1 MLQNLPVELLCKIIK
16 NLPIET
22 ILLLRRVSEDIKQ
35 VTYDRSIWDY
45 AYRTSSL
52 LRPPGPFAW
61 QTAHVIESNLIR
73 SARLSLNW
81 APNPDAKPLLC
92 RVINFPE
99 GPYGFVTLGGRWLL
113 ITSHS
118 DCTRI
123 LCYDL
128 DRTEKVTT
136 EDHCSILYEC
146 SKEEGGISQLS
157 GEQTFLSE
165 RGNNDSYPVGFIA
178 IVVYNAAL
186 STRKKALYRVT
197 VAGGRSLSLQ
207 MVLQT
212 DTATPDPRPIVVI
225 GARLV
230 AFHENGTSPQ
240 STVLVDIE
248 THQHYE
254 FPQHASRSAKQLI
267 PQGDYEFTTFTI
279 IVSSTHVIL
288 MRRYNG
294 QFGLSN
300 REYKGTFIQA
310 YTIPIV
316 QASGTASQASLSTP
330 VALQLSHQSVTTSY
344 LNDRSSCILLRDSQ
358 LDRHTNAIHMSFTI
372 FAPHR
377 EFISTFRL
385 TLDEA
390 LQGVGHIS
398 SRSHQDKIHLGSLW
412 GYFAVMPSLNG
423 WTRGVRCFRRGRT
436 LRLTGFVIDDDDG
449 ANTQSAVVQDMQWLR
464 ELRFE
469 EYKLLF
475 DGSCGRIILV
485 FKDDGILKILDFV

>member
-1 MLQNLPVELLCKIIK
+1 MLQNLPVELLCKIIN

-22 ILLLRRVSEDIKQ
+22 ILLLRRVSKDIKQ

-52 LRPPGPFAW
+52 VRPPGPFAW

-92 RVINFPE
+92 RVINSPE
-99 GPYGFVTLGGRWLL
+99 GPRGFVTLGGRWLL

-146 SKEEGGISQLS
+146 SKEEGEISQLS

-165 RGNNDSYPVGFIA
+165 RGNDDSYPVGFIA

-197 VAGGRSLSLQ
+197 IARGTSLSLQ

-212 DTATPDPRPIVVI
+212 DTAIPGPWAIVTT
-225 GARLV
+225 GPRLV
-230 AFHENGTSPQ
+230 AFYETGTTPQ
-240 STVLVDIE
+240 GVMLVDIE

-254 FPQHASRSAKQLI
+254 LPNCASKSAKQLI
-267 PQGDYEFTTFTI
+267 PQGNYEFTTFTI
-279 IVSSTHVIL
+279 IVSSTHVLL
-288 MRRYNG
+288 MRQYVG
-294 QFGLSN
+294 GLSYIY
-300 REYKGTFIQA
+300 EGTFIQA
-310 YTIPIV
+310 YTIPIP
-316 QASGTASQASLSTP
+316 QTSGTASQVLLSTP
-330 VALQLSHQSVTTSY
+330 VTLELSHQGVTQSD
-344 LNDRSSCILLRDSQ
+344 LNVDCNGCILLRDSQ
-358 LDRHTNAIHMSFTI
+358 PDQHTKAIHMSFTI
-372 FAPHR
+372 FGPHR

-385 TLDEA
+385 TLDKA
-390 LQGVGHIS
+390 LQGVGPIS
-398 SRSHQDKIHLGSLW
+398 SRSHQDKIHLRDSW
-412 GYFAVMPSLNG
+412 GYLVVMPSLNG
-423 WTRGVRCFRRGRT
+423 STRGVKCFRTDGT
-436 LRLTGFVIDDDDG
+436 LRLTGFVIDDEDG

-475 DGSCGRIILV
+475 DGSYGRVILV
-485 FKDDGILKILDFV
+485 STDDEALKILDFV